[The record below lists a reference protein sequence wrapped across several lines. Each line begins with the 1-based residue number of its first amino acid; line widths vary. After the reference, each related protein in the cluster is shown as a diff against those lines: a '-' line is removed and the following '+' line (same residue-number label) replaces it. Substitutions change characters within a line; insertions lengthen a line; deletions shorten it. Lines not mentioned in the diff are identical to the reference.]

1 VGGEAPDPFAAR
13 LRSFGPA
20 GIVSMLVVLAGQV
33 LPPLGALLA
42 LAWVAASETP
52 WREIGYIRPASW
64 WIAIAGGLAGGAA
77 FKIVMKAI
85 VMPLFGA
92 PAVNPAYHFL
102 EANTAALP
110 GMLLT
115 MIFVAGF
122 GEETL
127 FRGFLFER
135 LGKLMGRGA
144 GARIAIVTLTSAFF
158 AGLHFREQGLAG
170 VEQAAITGLVF
181 GTMYSVT
188 GSLWPVVVAHAA
200 FDLTAVAIIY
210 LGLEPAVAH
219 LVFG

>member
-1 VGGEAPDPFAAR
+1 MASAPDPFAEK
-13 LRSFGPA
+13 LRGFGAA
-20 GIVSMLVVLAGQV
+20 GVLSMLVVLAGQIV
-33 LPPLGALLA
+33 PPLGALLA
-42 LAWVAASETP
+42 LAWTHRSRTP
-52 WREIGYIRPASW
+52 WRDVGYLRPKSW
-64 WIAIAGGLAGGAA
+64 WLTIARGVAFGAA
-77 FKIVMKAI
+77 LKIALKAI
-85 VMPLFGA
+85 VMPLLGA

-102 EANTAALP
+102 EGNTAALP
-110 GMLLT
+110 GMVLT

-144 GARIAIVTLTSAFF
+144 GARIAIVILTSAFF
-158 AGLHFREQGLAG
+158 ASLHFKEQGIAG
-170 VEQAAITGLVF
+170 VEQAIITGLVF

-188 GSLWPVVVAHAA
+188 GCLWPVIVAHAA
-200 FDLTAVAIIY
+200 FDLTAVAVIY

>member
-158 AGLHFREQGLAG
+158 AGLHVAAASSSSYILEYSLGANPMLHDLIEEKVSVADGMIDIPDRPGLGITIREDVLR
-170 VEQAAITGLVF
+170 
-181 GTMYSVT
+181 
-188 GSLWPVVVAHAA
+188 AHAVRA
-200 FDLTAVAIIY
+200 T
-210 LGLEPAVAH
+210 
-219 LVFG
+219 